1 MQANKPTLY
10 LIRGT
15 PGSGKSTFAKKLLDA
30 DLVSWVF
37 EADLYFTDITT
48 GEYKFDASKLGEA
61 HENCQYCTK
70 LWLSKHSESVAVS
83 NTSTTEK
90 EVEVYRKIAEDA
102 GANFVSIIVEHR
114 HNGVN
119 THGVPEDKLQ
129 QMKARFSVKL

>member
-1 MQANKPTLY
+1 MKANEPTLY

-15 PGSGKSTFAKKLLDA
+15 PGSGKSTFAKQLKTMGVVQYVL
-30 DLVSWVF
+30 
-37 EADLYFTDITT
+37 EADRYFTDSVT
-48 GEYKFDASKLGEA
+48 GEYKFDASKLGDA
-61 HENCQYCTK
+61 HQVCQADTITALEHGYNT
-70 LWLSKHSESVAVS
+70 AVS

-114 HNGVN
+114 HNSVN